1 MADIYFP
8 DGFLWGGA
16 TAANQYEGAY
26 MEDGKGRAVQDVLPR
41 GLMTPPTEGPTED
54 NLKLVGIDFYHRYRE
69 DIRLFAEMGF
79 KVYRT
84 TIAWRRIFPRGDEE
98 EPNEKGLEFYDRVFD
113 ECLKYGIQP
122 MVTISH
128 YETPLHLARE
138 YNGWADRRL
147 IDFYCRYARTIFQR
161 YKGKV
166 RYWLTFNEI
175 NSILQ
180 APFMSGG
187 IQTPKEELTDQ
198 TLYQAIHHEMVASAL
213 ATKIGHEID
222 PENKIGCMVLGMPT
236 YPLTP
241 DPDDVW
247 KNLEVDRENLMFT
260 DIHVR
265 GYYPSYMKAFF
276 RKKGI
281 QLAMEPE
288 DEAVLRE
295 NTVDFIGFSYYSSLC
310 QSADP
315 SKESASG
322 NIMKGCA
329 NPYLKTTQWGWTI
342 DPKGLRILLN
352 TLYDR
357 YQKPL
362 FIVENGLGAKDE
374 LVAGP
379 DGPTVEDDYRI
390 QYLREHLMQVS
401 FAIQDGVEVLGYT
414 SWGCIDLVS
423 ASTAQMSKRYGFIYV
438 DRGDDGKGTL
448 NRYKKKSFY
457 WYQDVIGSNGQS
469 LKDETADFEK
479 NVKKS

>member
-26 MEDGKGRAVQDVLPR
+26 MEDGKGLSVQDVLPR

-84 TIAWRRIFPRGDEE
+84 SIAWSRIFPRGDEE

-187 IQTPKEELTDQ
+187 IQTQ
-198 TLYQAIHHEMVASAL
+198 
-213 ATKIGHEID
+213 IG
-222 PENKIGCMVLGMPT
+222 
-236 YPLTP
+236 
-241 DPDDVW
+241 
-247 KNLEVDRENLMFT
+247 RA
-260 DIHVR
+260 HV
-265 GYYPSYMKAFF
+265 
-276 RKKGI
+276 
-281 QLAMEPE
+281 
-288 DEAVLRE
+288 
-295 NTVDFIGFSYYSSLC
+295 
-310 QSADP
+310 
-315 SKESASG
+315 
-322 NIMKGCA
+322 
-329 NPYLKTTQWGWTI
+329 
-342 DPKGLRILLN
+342 
-352 TLYDR
+352 
-357 YQKPL
+357 
-362 FIVENGLGAKDE
+362 
-374 LVAGP
+374 
-379 DGPTVEDDYRI
+379 
-390 QYLREHLMQVS
+390 
-401 FAIQDGVEVLGYT
+401 
-414 SWGCIDLVS
+414 
-423 ASTAQMSKRYGFIYV
+423 
-438 DRGDDGKGTL
+438 
-448 NRYKKKSFY
+448 
-457 WYQDVIGSNGQS
+457 
-469 LKDETADFEK
+469 
-479 NVKKS
+479 